1 MGLRVRG
8 PSFDSCLGLIWERG
22 VDQAPNPP
30 VEASPHR
37 GELPRSAKIAFGKV
51 RRYRPVRSNQRGPV
65 AVYRIGLTGNRWK
78 PIKFKIKFK
87 IACSIGSDRL
97 TGQFDRFTDRFD

>member
-51 RRYRPVRSNQRGPV
+51 RAGFALPTGPV
-65 AVYRIGLTGNRWK
+65 KPARSGSGL
-78 PIKFKIKFK
+78 P
-87 IACSIGSDRL
+87 
-97 TGQFDRFTDRFD
+97 DRFNRKPVETG